1 MNTPEARSR
10 HYSREDRVDCKNML
24 QSVLEGDP
32 PIDLITPYEEMRR
45 AVDEIRYV
53 SGTEFDDEASAL
65 LNKLQAS
72 IYQQQ
77 SDLASEL
84 TAAIEDSVVSAKLLI
99 DSEWLTVEAIT
110 VVDGRLVP
118 VVNGEVYR
126 EDIENAGIDVSG

>member
-1 MNTPEARSR
+1 
-10 HYSREDRVDCKNML
+10 
-24 QSVLEGDP
+24 
-32 PIDLITPYEEMRR
+32 MRR